1 MSTIHTILVPTDFSE
16 YSDAAFRFAS
26 SLASEQDA
34 RLIVLHVN
42 PPPTLHGE
50 VIDRRQPNGYYDRLW
65 EELYAR
71 KPDDPRTEIAHK
83 LREGD
88 AVEEI
93 LEAAREEKCDLIV
106 MGTHGRSGLGRLLL
120 GSIAEKVIREA
131 PCPVLTINR
140 PLSHTL
146 TQGVKN
152 EAELSVK

>member
-16 YSDAAFRFAS
+16 YSDAAFRVAS
-26 SLASEQDA
+26 SLASEQEA

-42 PPPTLHGE
+42 PPATMHGE
-50 VIDRRQPNGYYDRLW
+50 VIDRREPNGYYDRLW

-71 KPDDPRTEIAHK
+71 KPLDPRTEVEHR

-88 AVEEI
+88 PVEEI
-93 LEAAREEKCDLIV
+93 LEAAKESSCDLIV

-120 GSIAEKVIREA
+120 GSIAEKIMREA

-140 PLSHTL
+140 PLTHTL
-146 TQGVKN
+146 TQGFMK
-152 EAELSVK
+152 EAEGVPT